1 MTRIHPHLP
10 FLKRCQHARCK
21 KKFKSLIKSAG
32 SSDILTLSE
41 CAKNL
46 LLGNIPMTE
55 KQKVKLK
62 KHKKK
67 IKMLALKKNSIS
79 KKRRM
84 LQRGG
89 GAFIPLLATLAGT
102 LLSSLVS

>member
-1 MTRIHPHLP
+1 MTKIHAHLP
-10 FLKRCQHARCK
+10 FLKRCKHTHCK
-21 KKFKSLIKSAG
+21 KRFKSLIKTAG
-32 SSDILTLSE
+32 SGEILILSE

-46 LLGNIPMTE
+46 LLGNIPMSE
-55 KQKVKLK
+55 KQKKKLK
-62 KHKKK
+62 PHKGK

-89 GAFIPLLATLAGT
+89 GVFIPLLASLAGS
-102 LLSSLVS
+102 LLSSIIK

>member
-1 MTRIHPHLP
+1 MQT
-10 FLKRCQHARCK
+10 
-21 KKFKSLIKSAG
+21 AG
-32 SSDILTLSE
+32 NGEIRVLSE

-46 LLGNIPMTE
+46 LLGNIPMSNAH
-55 KQKVKLK
+55 KLK
-62 KHKKK
+62 LKSHKGK

-89 GAFIPLLATLAGT
+89 GVFIPLLATLAGT
-102 LLSSLVS
+102 LLSNLIK